1 VGLKEIEPDSDDVFW
16 TGGLVAVNVVAVA
29 VLVWAEANP
38 NPAVVGLLLDGANGG
53 RVLAVDADPEAFS
66 SLSGDAGRRAFR
78 VDCLEVAKKNS
89 LSTDVAS
96 AAAAAAASVDGKFGW
111 EEPERADDEDGGRTA
126 TPLTA

>member
-1 VGLKEIEPDSDDVFW
+1 MVE
-16 TGGLVAVNVVAVA
+16 
-29 VLVWAEANP
+29 
-38 NPAVVGLLLDGANGG
+38 
-53 RVLAVDADPEAFS
+53 DACVP
-66 SLSGDAGRRAFR
+66 LSGDVGRRAFR

-96 AAAAAAASVDGKFGW
+96 AAAMAAASVDGKFGW